1 MEIFEKLNE
10 VDEQMKESLNE
21 LEEKRIREELE
32 EEERKK
38 QMEKEKKL
46 KKEEDRRQE
55 YKSILESDLTKLDEP
70 QLYTITYTYTEN
82 DVSFRYGGPVNRKKG
97 SLEIVMTERE
107 KRLAEMTGELKEIT
121 DSHIGPLNVCLEILD
136 IKIANREMS
145 EKEKITAEAT
155 KRKVEAI
162 KNSPEGENR
171 CIINLVYNKNS
182 KSYEERNKNIEVETK
197 LKYALLSTLN
207 VENGKIIYEEKQ
219 EVAADNE
226 VEDVKEVSTNQEPK
240 NKITLGSIGKALLKV
255 LNRGER

>member
-10 VDEQMKESLNE
+10 VDEQMQKSLNE
-21 LEEKRIREELE
+21 L

-55 YKSILESDLTKLDEP
+55 YKYILESDLTKLDEP
-70 QLYTITYTYTEN
+70 QLYTINYTYTEN
-82 DVSFRYGGPVNRKKG
+82 DVAFRYGGPVNRKKG
-97 SLEIVMTERE
+97 SLEVVMTERE
-107 KRLAEMTGELKEIT
+107 KRLAEMTGELKEIVN
-121 DSHIGPLNVCLEILD
+121 SYIRSSNECLDILD

-145 EKEKITAEAT
+145 EKEKITAEAM

-162 KNSPEGENR
+162 KNSPEAENT

-182 KSYEERNKNIEVETK
+182 KLYEERNKNIEVETK

-207 VENGKIIYEEKQ
+207 VENGKIIYEGKQ
-219 EVAADNE
+219 EVADDNE